1 MLYVLE
7 LHAVLSAA
15 VDGPCPQGETDIL
28 IDITGWDIGEKTNM

>member
-7 LHAVLSAA
+7 LHAVLCAA

-28 IDITGWDIGEKTNM
+28 IDIRGWDIGEKTSM